1 MMSLIFNV
9 FAWQQQISNTQDMM
23 MKVWKLVSALECVLS
38 LGLKSHKLV
47 TVAMGKI
54 RTRVNIWDVVEES
67 CASAGEC

>member
-1 MMSLIFNV
+1 MNEVL
-9 FAWQQQISNTQDMM
+9 

-54 RTRVNIWDVVEES
+54 RTRVSIWDVVEES
-67 CASAGEC
+67 SMSAG

>member
-1 MMSLIFNV
+1 MIYL
-9 FAWQQQISNTQDMM
+9 QQQSDASQDLLLR
-23 MKVWKLVSALECVLS
+23 VWKLVSALECVLT

-67 CASAGEC
+67 CSSAGQ